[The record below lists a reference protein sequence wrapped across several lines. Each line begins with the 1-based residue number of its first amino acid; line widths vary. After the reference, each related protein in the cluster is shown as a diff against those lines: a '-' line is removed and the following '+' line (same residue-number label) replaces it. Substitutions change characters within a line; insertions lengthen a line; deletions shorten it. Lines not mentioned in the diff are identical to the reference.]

1 MPAPTASPTTAD
13 TLVLIPGLLND
24 AELWAKQIPML
35 DDLVDRIVIPD
46 TAAHEDIRDI
56 ARQVLAETEGLLAV
70 AGLSMGGYV
79 ALEILRQSP
88 DRVERLALIDTS
100 AREDSADQRRRRRG
114 LIELADKGRFKG
126 VTPRLLP
133 MLVHESRLADETV
146 TRAIF
151 DMATRIGKD
160 GFIRQQKAILSR
172 DDSRPLLAGV
182 RVPTLV
188 MCGRQDQLTP
198 VALSEEMA
206 AAIPGAVLHVVEDCG
221 HLPALER
228 PEKTGE
234 VMRAWLAG

>member
-1 MPAPTASPTTAD
+1 MPAE

-24 AELWAKQIPML
+24 AELWAKQVPVL

-46 TAAHEDIRDI
+46 TTAHEDIRDI
-56 ARQVLAETEGLLAV
+56 AAQVLAETEGELAV

-79 ALEILRQSP
+79 ALEILRQAP
-88 DRVERLALIDTS
+88 QRIERLALLDTS
-100 AREDSADQRRRRRG
+100 ARQDSDDQRRRRTG

-133 MLVHESRLADETV
+133 MLVHQSRLEDETV
-146 TRAIF
+146 TRPIF
-151 DMATRIGKD
+151 DMAARIGKD

-172 DDSRPLLAGV
+172 DDSRDLLAGV
-182 RVPTLV
+182 TVPTLV
-188 MCGRQDQLTP
+188 MCGRDDQLTP

-206 AAIPGAVLHVVEDCG
+206 AAIPHADLRIVETCG

-228 PEKTGE
+228 PELCGE
-234 VMRAWLAG
+234 ALRDWLEA